1 MTTIFSVTA
10 ALGTAVAIL
19 FAPAA
24 TADHN
29 TTNQFEF
36 SCINDVYCEGGPW
49 DEKIIGDLRSQRIE
63 GKGGAD
69 DVIGN
74 RGIDW
79 LDGGTGRD
87 DVWGG
92 EDDDRIYGDR
102 GEDELHGGNDDDKV
116 YAGCYGGCDQTGDN
130 RDFLYGERATTSS
143 GPRTTRRTRSA
154 AAQASMKCGQIRRTM
169 LPRAARWST
178 STSERTRPA
187 GA

>member
-130 RDFLYGERATTSS
+130 RDFLYGGTGDDIIGAENDKADTISCGS
-143 GPRTTRRTRSA
+143 GFDEVWADPSDNVA
-154 AAQASMKCGQIRRTM
+154 AGC
-169 LPRAARWST
+169 
-178 STSERTRPA
+178 EVEH
-187 GA
+187 